1 MRLPRSE
8 KHSVVYGQVAR
19 GRTWSYLTAA
29 KQRERTYFRKRVD
42 QLLEANDPW
51 HLLARPHDAESYR
64 KLIDRWIVLERNGIS
79 DEPGLFER
87 KHARPN
93 LKRTRAERVILFIET
108 FCLIPEGPN
117 VGKPLLLEDFQKQF
131 ICDVFDNPHGT
142 KEAILSLAKKNAK
155 SALIAALVLCFLV
168 GPEARFVNTQVVS
181 GAMATEQAAIIYKY
195 ASKIADLSPLL
206 RHLVEPV
213 PYRKTLYGL
222 AMRTEFRALAAIAR
236 STQGISPRV
245 AILDEVGQ
253 VVGSQSPF
261 CEAVVTAQGAYDD
274 AMLFIISTQAAED
287 DDWLSLRIDRALEA
301 HNPHTVCHLYAA
313 PEGCALDDREAWA
326 AANPGLGTIRSIE
339 DMAKLAQDAE
349 ELPSFAD
356 VFRNLNLNQRR
367 STIAQGFVTPQIWMD
382 NGKAPTPLKGR
393 RVYAGLDL
401 ASVSDLCAL
410 ELLDAD
416 DGSVHSF
423 FWLPEAGIREKG
435 KNDKAD
441 YAQWAKDGHLLLTPG
456 RAIRYDHVA
465 EFLRGLFDQCEVVK
479 LAFDKQYMN
488 FLRVELEKAG
498 FTDKE
503 LARFVEFRQGFIS
516 MGPALREFERRLL
529 EHSLRHGNH
538 PVLRYCAKNALTVKD
553 PAGNRKFDK
562 SRSRGRIDGMVALA
576 MAHGIAA
583 GEPQRKTFQMLV
595 L

>member
-1 MRLPRSE
+1 MSDAPYLIQR
-8 KHSVVYGQVAR
+8 VIR
-19 GRTWSYLTAA
+19 GRSTSYQTAA
-29 KQRERTYFRKRVD
+29 KQRERTHFRNRVD
-42 QLLEANDPW
+42 ELFAANDPW
-51 HLLARPHDAESYR
+51 GLLARPHDAESYR
-64 KLIDRWIVLERNGIS
+64 KLIDRWINLERNGIT

-93 LKRTRAERVILFIET
+93 LKRTRADRVILFIET
-108 FCLIPEGPN
+108 FCRIPEGPN

-131 ICDVFDNPHGT
+131 IRDVFDNPHGT

-155 SALIAALVLCFLV
+155 SALIAALVLAFV
-168 GPEARFVNTQVVS
+168 IGPEARFVNTQVVS

-222 AMRTEFRALAAIAR
+222 AMRTEFRALAAVAR

-253 VVGSQSPF
+253 VVGSHSPF

-301 HNPHTVCHLYAA
+301 KNPHTICHLYAA
-313 PEGCALDDREAWA
+313 PEGCALDDRDAWA

-356 VFRNLNLNQRR
+356 TFRNLNLNQRR
-367 STIAQGFVTPQIWMD
+367 STIAQGFVTPQVWTD
-382 NGKAPTPLKGR
+382 NGKAPTPLKDR
-393 RVYAGLDL
+393 RFYAALDL
-401 ASVSDLCAL
+401 SAVSDLTSL

-423 FWLPEAGIREKG
+423 FWLPQAGIKDKERY
-435 KNDKAD
+435 DKAD
-441 YAQWAKDGHLLLTPG
+441 YSQWAKQGHLFLTPG
-456 RAIRYDHVA
+456 PVIRYDHVA
-465 EFLRGLFDQCEVVK
+465 EFLRGVFDQCNVLKV
-479 LAFDKQYMN
+479 AFDKQYMN

-498 FTDKE
+498 FTSEE

-529 EHSLRHGNH
+529 ERSLRHGNH
-538 PVLRYCAKNALTVKD
+538 PVLRYCAKNALAVQD

-576 MAHGIAA
+576 MCHGVAA
-583 GEPQRKTFQMLV
+583 AEPKAKTFQMMIL
-595 L
+595 